1 MSTKPQILS
10 VESIARTRLFNVE
23 RLGLRFAN
31 GVEVEYERLRSGAAG
46 AVLVVALR
54 DAETV
59 LLIREYQAGREDYEL
74 TFPKGRIENGEAIL
88 DAANRELMEEVGFGA
103 HKLQHFKSVSLA
115 PGSMTHMTHLVLAED
130 LYPQRLDGD
139 EPETLEVVPWSLS
152 RLDELLQRDDFS
164 EGRSIAALFMVREM
178 LAARG

>member
-46 AVLVVALR
+46 AVLVVALQ

-74 TFPKGRIENGEAIL
+74 AFPKGRIENGEAIL